1 MDVLSGIIK
10 ILGYI
15 AMFATILFLAHYTS
29 KLVALKKIGG
39 KSNGDIKVKERFF
52 LNKDR
57 ELVLVSIKDKDY
69 FIGVSQN
76 RFDVIDSF
84 ENKDDIDEEKI

>member
-1 MDVLSGIIK
+1 MDFLSGIIK

-15 AMFATILFLAHYTS
+15 AIFATILFLAHHTS
-29 KLVALKKIGG
+29 KFVALKKMGG
-39 KSNGDIKVKERFF
+39 KSNGEIKVKERFF
-52 LNKDR
+52 LNKEKEFVIVSVRDR
-57 ELVLVSIKDKDY
+57 DY

-76 RFDVIDSF
+76 KFDVIDSF